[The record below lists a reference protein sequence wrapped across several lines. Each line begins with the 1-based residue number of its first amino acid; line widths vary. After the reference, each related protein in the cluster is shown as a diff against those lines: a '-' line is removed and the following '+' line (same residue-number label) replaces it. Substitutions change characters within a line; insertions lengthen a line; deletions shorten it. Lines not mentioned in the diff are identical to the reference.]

1 MNGMT
6 SEQRTWF
13 TMGACWAYADTCV
26 EADVENRDEIVQLYT
41 NKLMKRVINQLE
53 NELCVMKSAN

>member
-1 MNGMT
+1 
-6 SEQRTWF
+6 
-13 TMGACWAYADTCV
+13 MGACWAYADTCV